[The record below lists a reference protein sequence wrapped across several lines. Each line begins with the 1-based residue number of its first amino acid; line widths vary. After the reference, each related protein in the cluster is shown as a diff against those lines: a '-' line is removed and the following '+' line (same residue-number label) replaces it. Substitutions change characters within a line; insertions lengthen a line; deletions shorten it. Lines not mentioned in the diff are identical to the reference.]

1 MASMTLIN
9 VFAFFFMHNVCSV
22 LQKLPVAV
30 CILHGVCKIALYSL
44 KFALEHQLIV

>member
-9 VFAFFFMHNVCSV
+9 VFAFFMHNVCSV
-22 LQKLPVAV
+22 LRKLPVAV

-44 KFALEHQLIV
+44 KFALEHQLII